1 MTSIGRKTRSSTIY
15 GNVES
20 SYLER
25 GGSNAAS
32 KKRINSANITSLNTR
47 KRSKG
52 RSRNEVQSSSQLE
65 GEEINSASD
74 TAVMDHLE
82 GENGHTHLDR
92 EPLEKPVPCS
102 LTDAPQNREHGT
114 MSERRRISEQNSLQ
128 NVQVPIAP
136 VIRSTTLAATSSMEV
151 TNTDPVTRNSYKAQL
166 MEALRDKRAY
176 ASAYVTLKEK
186 SDKQQQLIVRQEQQ
200 ILAMEASK
208 KRVNRGDGRV
218 VKRNEFSQSLQ
229 NSPLSDYLGIC
240 MSLPL
245 FINKEAFLVVTEST
259 FGPHGGLQI
268 RDWTGSAVKVSKNNA
283 EKAKLFV
290 RFTCG
295 NFGVPTCAMT
305 RALSGSFYTNRFTS
319 TSKFIDATARKVLE
333 SPIGKGMSDEQ
344 KQDCRKKLSVHGPT
358 VSKFRKALRE
368 ASNNRKQSCKSKYL
382 KMLGY
387 DFAAQSK
394 PKNNVEK
401 RKLIE
406 KETQLARS
414 RIFKI
419 LSDGEPDTT
428 NWRLSSYPSVCN
440 DGNTKTIGRMRNA
453 MNNEGDNERNRTDIL
468 FLNEAARNAFNEF
481 RGYTVPLDSS
491 DGSDDAS
498 ILSLARAD
506 AWITTA
512 MKHLCLEG
520 KGGRRNNGFVE
531 TFEALIGKAMERIID
546 DIWEDIKVLA
556 SHELAVGIDD
566 YDDDSDPYSNNIRDW
581 TVVLQSPDDNYLYL
595 LASPTY
601 FVQHVCFWYGKVVDC
616 QIGRCK
622 VGGVEFSKINTKLDF
637 QQHED
642 SDIEDNNISEQEGN
656 GLPVENLPSQ
666 SHME

>member
-468 FLNEAARNAFNEF
+468 FLNKAARNAFNEF

-622 VGGVEFSKINTKLDF
+622 VGEVEFSKINTKLDF

>member
-622 VGGVEFSKINTKLDF
+622 VGEVEFSKINTKLDF

>member
-52 RSRNEVQSSSQLE
+52 RSRNEVQSSSPLE

-622 VGGVEFSKINTKLDF
+622 VGEVEFSKINTKLDF